1 MRLSSLQNA
10 FFISLVLLIS
20 VCFFWLI
27 QDFWLP
33 LFWALLFSVFF
44 QPLNLRISKFLG
56 GRKTVASL
64 LTVLIFTLLVLV
76 PLIMI
81 FVAVM
86 NESLNLYQRIS
97 SGQIDVQKIV
107 IYVQEYLPVVTD
119 YLDKFGIGTQ
129 KVKQWL
135 TSSAV
140 TVSQYV
146 ASRLMVFG
154 QNALNFAVMTVLM
167 VYVLF
172 FFLRDGKKVVSKLI
186 RAVPVGDSREIRLI
200 NRFTTV
206 ARATIKG
213 TFVVALVQGSLGGL
227 LFYLLG
233 IQAAVFWGV
242 IMTLLSVLPAVGSS
256 IIWGP
261 AAVVLLVTGQIV
273 PGIVLLVSGSVIIG
287 SADNLLRP
295 LLVGK
300 DTELPDYLVLLSTLG
315 GLALIGISG
324 FVIGPVVAALFLSV
338 WEMFGEE
345 FGFEQDLEDFDQ
357 KGITSDP
364 EQ

>member
-1 MRLSSLQNA
+1 MANQQCGYCE
-10 FFISLVLLIS
+10 S
-20 VCFFWLI
+20 VCGF
-27 QDFWLP
+27 P
-33 LFWALLFSVFF
+33 LDGVRAKRFE
-44 QPLNLRISKFLG
+44 LRGNDCFDGLC
-56 GRKTVASL
+56 T
-64 LTVLIFTLLVLV
+64 
-76 PLIMI
+76 
-81 FVAVM
+81 
-86 NESLNLYQRIS
+86 
-97 SGQIDVQKIV
+97 
-107 IYVQEYLPVVTD
+107 
-119 YLDKFGIGTQ
+119 
-129 KVKQWL
+129 
-135 TSSAV
+135 
-140 TVSQYV
+140 
-146 ASRLMVFG
+146 
-154 QNALNFAVMTVLM
+154 
-167 VYVLF
+167 F
-172 FFLRDGKKVVSKLI
+172 FFLKDGKKIVSKLI